1 MTLEADIR
9 AVELELNMTSKVRDY
24 AMYTDLGNAGV
35 HAVVE
40 AARANQLTW
49 VQTLRALRQL
59 AESNED
65 VFGEAMDTMVRE
77 CVFDALG
84 YGDKGESFYGA

>member
-1 MTLEADIR
+1 MSIEIEVDLTG
-9 AVELELNMTSKVRDY
+9 AVEDY
-24 AMYTDLGNAGV
+24 AMYTELGNAGV
-35 HAVVE
+35 HAIVV

-49 VQTLRALRQL
+49 AQVVNALRQL

-77 CVFDALG
+77 CVYSELG
-84 YGDKGESFYGA
+84 YDNNEQPFYVVI